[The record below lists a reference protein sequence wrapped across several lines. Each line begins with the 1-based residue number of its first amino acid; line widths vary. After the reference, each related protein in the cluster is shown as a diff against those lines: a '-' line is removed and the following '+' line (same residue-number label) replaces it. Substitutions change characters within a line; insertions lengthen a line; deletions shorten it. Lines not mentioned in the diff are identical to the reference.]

1 MIGTLFALSMFALVI
16 FGAIAF
22 LVKLFSDYKLK
33 GGFKKLKEDDP
44 KRKFVTRKQAGSQGD
59 GSFSRGYS
67 EPNQRPQSSG
77 LLPISEPSNNQ
88 QRSGGVG
95 ENSNS
100 IRDLFKKIRDGK
112 G

>member
-1 MIGTLFALSMFALVI
+1 MIGTIFAVSMFALAI

-22 LVKLFSDYKLK
+22 LVKLTSDYKLK

-44 KRKFVTRKQAGSQGD
+44 KRKFITRKQDGDQGD
-59 GSFSRGYS
+59 RSFSRGYS
-67 EPNQRPQSSG
+67 EPNKGSQPSG
-77 LLPISEPSNNQ
+77 LRSISEPSNNQ

-100 IRDLFKKIRDGK
+100 IRDLFKKIRGD
-112 G
+112 